1 MAGFHRWNDRS
12 TGRSVLRPPV
22 NLGLLFYPWNQCN
35 PWLTSEKNEGRPR
48 MAQSGRA
55 ATKKDLTTDYPDDT
69 DKKSKSASLKI
80 FAEMKDF
87 FL

>member
-1 MAGFHRWNDRS
+1 
-12 TGRSVLRPPV
+12 
-22 NLGLLFYPWNQCN
+22 
-35 PWLTSEKNEGRPR
+35 

-55 ATKKDLTTDYPDDT
+55 ATKKKLTTDYSDDT

>member
-1 MAGFHRWNDRS
+1 
-12 TGRSVLRPPV
+12 
-22 NLGLLFYPWNQCN
+22 
-35 PWLTSEKNEGRPR
+35 

-80 FAEMKDF
+80 FAEMNDF
-87 FL
+87 LSSWHGLHGCPDDKANDVP